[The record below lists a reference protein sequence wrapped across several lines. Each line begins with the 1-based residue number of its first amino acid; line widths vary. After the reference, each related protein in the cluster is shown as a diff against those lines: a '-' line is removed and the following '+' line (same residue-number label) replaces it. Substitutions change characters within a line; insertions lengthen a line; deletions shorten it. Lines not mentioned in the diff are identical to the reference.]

1 MASSLDIEKDFEY
14 IIEREFEYLGY
25 KCIILLRSTGFRYG
39 YVGIPKEHPLYGKKS
54 SDYYSYNGKDMRI
67 TSFIKPHNYGV
78 ENSNDKKFDYLSN
91 DLWWFSFKCDHLGDN
106 RDISSVKKKFKNGE
120 SELCKY
126 ILFCDFR
133 GGMPGGMFCTE
144 EYVTNECKCLAEQ
157 LKSFDNLNEPPRRKQ
172 RGINLIID

>member
-1 MASSLDIEKDFEY
+1 
-14 IIEREFEYLGY
+14 
-25 KCIILLRSTGFRYG
+25 
-39 YVGIPKEHPLYGKKS
+39 
-54 SDYYSYNGKDMRI
+54 MRI

-133 GGMPGGMFCTE
+133 GGMPAPP
-144 EYVTNECKCLAEQ
+144 N
-157 LKSFDNLNEPPRRKQ
+157 NLNRSSIISRFPHVIILCCIDGSFLSNSSKYPFAIREYFLERAKERLNAYVDIKISVEKYMRKLRHQ
-172 RGINLIID
+172 GE